1 MRPVFSRL
9 RLNWASALAILCIG
23 LVLVSGMAQAAHFH
37 ADGAIDHDCA
47 LCVAA
52 HHVAHAAP
60 QVTLVLSSLAIA
72 VVAAGTRLVRPRKAV
87 FFRLISRPPPSAS
100 ALLA

>member
-23 LVLVSGMAQAAHFH
+23 LVLVSGVVQVAHSH
-37 ADGAIDHDCA
+37 APGVVDHDCA

-52 HHVAHAAP
+52 HHVAYAAP
-60 QVTLVLSSLAIA
+60 QVTLGCTSSPVARLIA
-72 VVAAGTRLVRPRKAV
+72 SRRRVRPRKAV